1 VSKYNNI
8 HIKKMKAL
16 IGIKKGMT
24 RVFDSEG
31 KVVPVTV
38 VDVKDCVLSFVEP
51 MGFELGL
58 GEKKHSNKA
67 LTGKYKET
75 KKVPALRRYFK
86 GELSVADIKIGDEIK
101 PDMFAAGDKVEITG
115 ISKGKGFAGVV
126 KRWGF
131 AGGPKTHGQSDRE
144 RHPGSIGA
152 GTDPGRVLKGKRM
165 GGRMGQDTITLKKK
179 EIVDVKETY
188 LLVAGPVPGSKGD
201 LIAIFSE

>member
-1 VSKYNNI
+1 
-8 HIKKMKAL
+8 MRAL

-24 RVFDSEG
+24 RIFNKEG

-51 MGFELGL
+51 MGFELGI

-75 KKVPALRRYFK
+75 KKVPAQRKYFQ
-86 GELSVADIKIGDEIK
+86 GELEIADIKVGDDIKAEI
-101 PDMFAAGDKVEITG
+101 FEAGEKVGITG

-126 KRWGF
+126 KRYRF

-144 RHPGSIGA
+144 RRPGSIGA

-165 GGRMGQDTITLKKK
+165 GGRMGQDTITIKKK
-179 EIVDVKETY
+179 EIVDIKDTY
-188 LLVAGPVPGSKGD
+188 VLISGPVPGSNGD
-201 LIAIFSE
+201 LIAIYTE

>member
-1 VSKYNNI
+1 
-8 HIKKMKAL
+8 MRAL

-24 RVFDSEG
+24 RIFNKEG

-67 LTGKYKET
+67 LIGKYKET
-75 KKVPALRRYFK
+75 KKVPAKRRYFK
-86 GELSVADIKIGDEIK
+86 GELNVTDIKIGDEVK
-101 PDMFAAGDKVEITG
+101 PEMFEAGDKVEVTG
-115 ISKGKGFAGVV
+115 VSKGKGFAGVV
-126 KRWGF
+126 KRWKF
-131 AGGPKTHGQSDRE
+131 AGGPRTHGQSDRT

-188 LLVAGPVPGSKGD
+188 LLISGPIPGSNGD
-201 LIAIFSE
+201 LIAIYSE

>member
-1 VSKYNNI
+1 
-8 HIKKMKAL
+8 MRAL

-24 RVFDSEG
+24 RIFNKEG

-75 KKVPALRRYFK
+75 KKVPAVRRYFK
-86 GELSVADIKIGDEIK
+86 GELEVTDIKIGDDVRPEI
-101 PDMFAAGDKVEITG
+101 FEAGEKVGITG

-126 KRWGF
+126 KRYRF

-144 RHPGSIGA
+144 RRPGSIGA

-165 GGRMGQDTITLKKK
+165 GGRMGQDTITIKKK
-179 EIVDVKETY
+179 EIVDIKDTY
-188 LLVAGPVPGSKGD
+188 VLISGPVPGSNGD
-201 LIAIFSE
+201 LIAIYSE